1 MLQRGY
7 KRKIRGWES
16 DSQPRIQSCPE
27 NGAAL
32 SRPLCWLTLRRFSR
46 LPQKMADNE
55 PDLEWFNRPRN
66 PPNLDPLGIDQSPSW
81 TARDVQLDDE
91 RILALEST

>member
-1 MLQRGY
+1 
-7 KRKIRGWES
+7 
-16 DSQPRIQSCPE
+16 
-27 NGAAL
+27 
-32 SRPLCWLTLRRFSR
+32 
-46 LPQKMADNE
+46 MADNE